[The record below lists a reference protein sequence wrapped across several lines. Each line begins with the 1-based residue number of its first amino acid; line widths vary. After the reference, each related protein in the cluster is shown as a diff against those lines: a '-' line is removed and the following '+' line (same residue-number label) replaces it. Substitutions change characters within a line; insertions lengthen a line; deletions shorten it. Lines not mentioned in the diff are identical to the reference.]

1 METQHS
7 TPERHHATD
16 PHAKEDISAQ
26 ARFLMWLFVI
36 AFIGF
41 GLMLIGDLVSGLWR

>member
-1 METQHS
+1 METQQS

-41 GLMLIGDLVSGLWR
+41 GLMLIGDLVTGLWR